1 MRTEGFEP
9 PSDGLEPTMLP
20 LHHVLIQLDVR
31 AEIWKQSSSCKE
43 AFSIRTAHTKC

>member
-20 LHHVLIQLDVR
+20 LHHALINMNGQR
-31 AEIWKQSSSCKE
+31 I
-43 AFSIRTAHTKC
+43 